1 MKNTSLF
8 ILAFLLTYTCS
19 INALSRRIAVRPNN
33 GHTQTSK
40 SSTTTT
46 PSSSVGHS
54 AIDLDYG
61 NAQRSFLPVASCLIS
76 AVRQRSFAVVTG
88 SKKDAPSIRQRLAK
102 AGLSVVLSYGTLSNL
117 SAGTFLSVA
126 WYAFSKQ
133 TGLSPL
139 APQQW
144 KPFLAVYSACIA
156 LNNVLR
162 PLVFASSVAVSP
174 YFEKLIASVQRRT
187 KLSRAWSVGLC
198 IFLVNVVGT
207 VGFMAG
213 GVMVAS
219 TLAGVPI
226 I

>member
-1 MKNTSLF
+1 MKNISLF
-8 ILAFLLTYTCS
+8 ILTFLLTYS
-19 INALSRRIAVRPNN
+19 ANALSRRVAVRPNS
-33 GHTQTSK
+33 HAQTRTSP
-40 SSTTTT
+40 TTTT
-46 PSSSVGHS
+46 SSSSLERSVT
-54 AIDLDYG
+54 DLHDG
-61 NAQRSFLPVASCLIS
+61 NTHRSSLPSVSSMIS
-76 AVRQRSFAVVTG
+76 LVRQRPFAAPG

-102 AGLSVVLSYGTLSNL
+102 AGLSVVISYGTLSNL
-117 SAGTFLSVA
+117 SAGTFLSIA
-126 WYAFSKQ
+126 WYGFSKQ

-162 PLVFASSVAVSP
+162 PLVFAASVAVSP
-174 YFEKLIASVQRRT
+174 YFEMLISSVQRRT

-226 I
+226 M